1 MGMIR
6 TLSYGMGKGLH
17 KVFQDVINELNNT
30 LLTLVESRSEVSH
43 LIPELRNFS
52 EVTRLSA
59 EIKKTSLKENFKEMN
74 NVINNQN
81 ILMDDL

>member
-1 MGMIR
+1 
-6 TLSYGMGKGLH
+6 MGKGLH